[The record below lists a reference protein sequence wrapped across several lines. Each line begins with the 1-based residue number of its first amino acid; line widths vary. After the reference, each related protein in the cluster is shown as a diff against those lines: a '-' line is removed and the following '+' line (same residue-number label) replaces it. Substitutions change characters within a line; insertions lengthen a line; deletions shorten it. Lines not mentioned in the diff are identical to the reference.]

1 MVYDYL
7 VTHYKDGEPIFSSD
21 LEIESV
27 SHDNLRQQLK
37 KLVDDGSLKRFED
50 GIYYFPKES
59 SRGAEG
65 ISSIRVAEEK
75 YIERKGKRIGFYSG
89 FTFAN
94 QMGISVQVPTT
105 REIVSNNMSAIR
117 REVQLGKQNY
127 IIRKSPTE
135 ITEENYKVLQLLDLL
150 KGIDMYSDDLTKAQ
164 NKLQTY
170 IKKNKLSRDLVD
182 EYIRLFPLK
191 VYKNIYEMRLDNV
204 FA

>member
-50 GIYYFPKES
+50 GIYYFSKES
-59 SRGAEG
+59 SSGAEG

-135 ITEENYKVLQLLDLL
+135 ITEENYKVLQNFS
-150 KGIDMYSDDLTKAQ
+150 YSFNRPYYFKCSRLSAFPPS
-164 NKLQTY
+164 Y
-170 IKKNKLSRDLVD
+170 KKRS
-182 EYIRLFPLK
+182 
-191 VYKNIYEMRLDNV
+191 YKRI
-204 FA
+204 AAW

>member
-50 GIYYFPKES
+50 GIYYFSKES
-59 SRGAEG
+59 SSGAEG